1 MKKNSKRLFIY
12 EIVLSVLILFITFS
26 ISNLIF
32 VRSMTQ
38 HQKNQALIRISEEM
52 ILISEEIKSD
62 KMNSIYKNNL
72 DLFYDSN
79 GFKQDNNSNYTL
91 QIQLEPL
98 DEYTLYHLSLYN
110 RDNEKLLSWDIVK
123 VVE

>member
-52 ILISEEIKSD
+52 ILISEEIKSENMD
-62 KMNSIYKNNL
+62 AVYNNNL

-79 GFKQDNNSNYTL
+79 GIKQDNNSNYTL
-91 QIQLEPL
+91 QIELESL
-98 DEYTLYHLSLYN
+98 DNYILYHLNLYDL
-110 RDNEKLLSWDIVK
+110 DNEKLLSWDIVK

>member
-38 HQKNQALIRISEEM
+38 YQKNQALIRISEEM
-52 ILISEEIKSD
+52 ILISEEIKSENMD
-62 KMNSIYKNNL
+62 AVYNNNL

-79 GFKQDNNSNYTL
+79 GNKQDNNSNYTL
-91 QIQLEPL
+91 QIELESL
-98 DEYTLYHLSLYN
+98 DNYILYHLNLYDL
-110 RDNEKLLSWDIVK
+110 DNEKLLSWDIVK

>member
-52 ILISEEIKSD
+52 ILISEEIKSENMD
-62 KMNSIYKNNL
+62 AVYNNNL

-79 GFKQDNNSNYTL
+79 GNKQDNSSNYTL
-91 QIQLEPL
+91 QIELESL
-98 DEYTLYHLSLYN
+98 DNYILYHLNLYDL
-110 RDNEKLLSWDIVK
+110 DNEKLLSWDIVK

>member
-52 ILISEEIKSD
+52 ILISEEIKSENMD
-62 KMNSIYKNNL
+62 AVYNNNL
-72 DLFYDSN
+72 DFFYDSN
-79 GFKQDNNSNYTL
+79 GNKQDNNSNYTL
-91 QIQLEPL
+91 QIELESL
-98 DEYTLYHLSLYN
+98 DNYILYHLNLYDL
-110 RDNEKLLSWDIVK
+110 DNEKLLSWDIVK

>member
-52 ILISEEIKSD
+52 ILISEEIKSENMD
-62 KMNSIYKNNL
+62 AVYNNNL

-79 GFKQDNNSNYTL
+79 GNKQDNNSNYTL
-91 QIQLEPL
+91 QIELESL
-98 DEYTLYHLSLYN
+98 DNYILYHLNLYDL
-110 RDNEKLLSWDIVK
+110 DNEKLLSWDIVK

>member
-52 ILISEEIKSD
+52 ILISEEIKSENMD
-62 KMNSIYKNNL
+62 AVYNNNL

-79 GFKQDNNSNYTL
+79 GIKHDNNSNYTL
-91 QIQLEPL
+91 QIELESL
-98 DEYTLYHLSLYN
+98 DNYILYHLNLYDL
-110 RDNEKLLSWDIVK
+110 DNEKLLSWDIVK

>member
-1 MKKNSKRLFIY
+1 
-12 EIVLSVLILFITFS
+12 
-26 ISNLIF
+26 
-32 VRSMTQ
+32 MTQ

-62 KMNSIYKNNL
+62 NMDSIYKNNL

>member
-26 ISNLIF
+26 IANLIF

-62 KMNSIYKNNL
+62 NMDSVYTDNL
-72 DLFYDSN
+72 DLYYDSN
-79 GFKQDNNSNYTL
+79 GIEQDNNSNYTL
-91 QIQLEPL
+91 QIELESM
-98 DEYTLYHLSLYN
+98 DDYILYHLNLYN
-110 RDNEKLLSWDIVK
+110 LDNEKLLSWDIVK

>member
-26 ISNLIF
+26 IANLIF

-38 HQKNQALIRISEEM
+38 HQINQALIRISEEM

-62 KMNSIYKNNL
+62 NMDTVYTNNL

-79 GFKQDNNSNYTL
+79 GFKQENKSNYIL
-91 QIQLEPL
+91 QIQLESL
-98 DEYTLYHLSLYN
+98 DDFILYHLNLY
-110 RDNEKLLSWDIVK
+110 DLENEKLLSWDIVK

>member
-1 MKKNSKRLFIY
+1 MKNNSKRLFIY

-26 ISNLIF
+26 IANLIF

-62 KMNSIYKNNL
+62 NMDSVYTDNL
-72 DLFYDSN
+72 DLYYDSN
-79 GFKQDNNSNYTL
+79 GIEQDNNSNYTL
-91 QIQLEPL
+91 LIELESM
-98 DEYTLYHLSLYN
+98 DDYILYHLNLYN
-110 RDNEKLLSWDIVK
+110 LDNEKLLSWDIVK

>member
-12 EIVLSVLILFITFS
+12 EIVLSLLILFITFS
-26 ISNLIF
+26 IANLIF

-38 HQKNQALIRISEEM
+38 HQKNQALIRMSEEM
-52 ILISEEIKSD
+52 LLISEEIKSD
-62 KMNSIYKNNL
+62 SMDSNYTNNI

-79 GFKQDNNSNYTL
+79 GFKQDSNSSYTL
-91 QIQLEPL
+91 QIQLESF
-98 DEYTLYHLSLYN
+98 DDYILYHLSLYDL
-110 RDNEKLLSWDIVK
+110 DNEKLLSWDIVK

>member
-26 ISNLIF
+26 IANLIF

-62 KMNSIYKNNL
+62 NMDTVYTNNL

-79 GFKQDNNSNYTL
+79 GFKQENKSNYIL
-91 QIQLEPL
+91 QIQLESL
-98 DEYTLYHLSLYN
+98 DDYILYHLNLYDL
-110 RDNEKLLSWDIVK
+110 DNEKLLSWDIVK

>member
-26 ISNLIF
+26 IANLIF

-38 HQKNQALIRISEEM
+38 HQKNQALIRMSEEM
-52 ILISEEIKSD
+52 LLISEEIKSD
-62 KMNSIYKNNL
+62 SMDSNYTNNI

-79 GFKQDNNSNYTL
+79 GFKQDNASNYTL
-91 QIQLEPL
+91 QIQLESF
-98 DEYTLYHLSLYN
+98 DDYILYHLSLYDL
-110 RDNEKLLSWDIVK
+110 DNEKLLSWDIVK

>member
-12 EIVLSVLILFITFS
+12 EIVLSVLILFIAFS

-32 VRSMTQ
+32 VHSMTQ

-62 KMNSIYKNNL
+62 NMDSIYKNNL

-98 DEYTLYHLSLYN
+98 NEYTLYHLSLYN
-110 RDNEKLLSWDIVK
+110 RDNEKLLSWDIIK

>member
-52 ILISEEIKSD
+52 ILISEEIKSENMD
-62 KMNSIYKNNL
+62 AVYNNNL
-72 DLFYDSN
+72 DFFYDSN
-79 GFKQDNNSNYTL
+79 GNKQDNNSNYTL
-91 QIQLEPL
+91 QIELESL
-98 DEYTLYHLSLYN
+98 DNYILYHLNLYN
-110 RDNEKLLSWDIVK
+110 LDNEKLLSWDIVK

>member
-62 KMNSIYKNNL
+62 NMDSIYKNNL

-79 GFKQDNNSNYTL
+79 GNKQDNNSNYTL
-91 QIQLEPL
+91 QIELESL
-98 DEYTLYHLSLYN
+98 DNYILYHLNLYN
-110 RDNEKLLSWDIVK
+110 LDNEKLLSWDIVK

>member
-52 ILISEEIKSD
+52 ILISEEIKSENMD
-62 KMNSIYKNNL
+62 SVYKNNL

-79 GFKQDNNSNYTL
+79 GFKQDNNSNYIL

-98 DEYTLYHLSLYN
+98 NEYTLYHLSLYN
-110 RDNEKLLSWDIVK
+110 RDNEKLLSWDIIK

>member
-26 ISNLIF
+26 IANLIF

-38 HQKNQALIRISEEM
+38 HQKNQALIRMSEEM
-52 ILISEEIKSD
+52 LLISEEIKSD
-62 KMNSIYKNNL
+62 SMDSNYTNNI

-79 GFKQDNNSNYTL
+79 GFKQNYNSSYTL
-91 QIQLEPL
+91 QIQLESF
-98 DEYTLYHLSLYN
+98 DDYILYHLSLYDL
-110 RDNEKLLSWDIVK
+110 DNEKLLSWDIVK

>member
-26 ISNLIF
+26 ISNFIF

>member
-26 ISNLIF
+26 IANLIF

-38 HQKNQALIRISEEM
+38 HQKNQALIRMSEEM
-52 ILISEEIKSD
+52 LLISEEIKSD
-62 KMNSIYKNNL
+62 SMDSIYTNNI

-91 QIQLEPL
+91 QIQLESF
-98 DEYTLYHLSLYN
+98 DNYILYHLNLY
-110 RDNEKLLSWDIVK
+110 DLDDEKLLSWDIVK

>member
-26 ISNLIF
+26 IANLIF

-38 HQKNQALIRISEEM
+38 HQKNQALIRMSEEM
-52 ILISEEIKSD
+52 LLISEEIKSD
-62 KMNSIYKNNL
+62 SMDSNYTNNI

-91 QIQLEPL
+91 QIQLESF
-98 DEYTLYHLSLYN
+98 DDYILYHLSLY
-110 RDNEKLLSWDIVK
+110 DLDDEKLLSWDIVK

>member
-62 KMNSIYKNNL
+62 NMDAVYNNNL

-79 GFKQDNNSNYTL
+79 GNKQDNNSNYTL
-91 QIQLEPL
+91 QIELESL
-98 DEYTLYHLSLYN
+98 DNYILYHINLYDL
-110 RDNEKLLSWDIVK
+110 DNEKLLSWDIVK

>member
-1 MKKNSKRLFIY
+1 MKKNSRRLFIY

-26 ISNLIF
+26 IANLIF
-32 VRSMTQ
+32 VRSMIQ

-52 ILISEEIKSD
+52 IMISEEIKSENMD
-62 KMNSIYKNNL
+62 MVYMKNI

-79 GFKQDNNSNYTL
+79 GIKQDNKSTYTL
-91 QIQLEPL
+91 QIHIESL
-98 DEYTLYHLSLYN
+98 DDYNLYHLSLIDL
-110 RDNEKLLSWDIVK
+110 DNEKLLSWDIVK

>member
-26 ISNLIF
+26 IANLIF

-62 KMNSIYKNNL
+62 NMDTVYTNNL

-79 GFKQDNNSNYTL
+79 GFIQENKSDYIL
-91 QIQLEPL
+91 QIQLESL
-98 DEYTLYHLSLYN
+98 DDYMLYHLNLYDQ
-110 RDNEKLLSWDIVK
+110 DNKMLLSWDIVK

>member
-26 ISNLIF
+26 IANLIF

-62 KMNSIYKNNL
+62 NMDSVYTDNL
-72 DLFYDSN
+72 DLYYDSN
-79 GFKQDNNSNYTL
+79 GIEQDNNSNYTL
-91 QIQLEPL
+91 LIELESM
-98 DEYTLYHLSLYN
+98 DDYILYHLNLYN
-110 RDNEKLLSWDIVK
+110 LDNEKLLSWDIVK